1 MYRIL
6 FTVNEKVIYVSHVDE
21 NQLGC
26 LLFKKKKKN
35 VTRVL
40 QAKFKFGFHGFGFGI
55 ERKISATIRKFS
67 AT

>member
-26 LLFKKKKKN
+26 LLLKKKKKKCY
-35 VTRVL
+35 TRVT
-40 QAKFKFGFHGFGFGI
+40 G
-55 ERKISATIRKFS
+55 KI
-67 AT
+67 